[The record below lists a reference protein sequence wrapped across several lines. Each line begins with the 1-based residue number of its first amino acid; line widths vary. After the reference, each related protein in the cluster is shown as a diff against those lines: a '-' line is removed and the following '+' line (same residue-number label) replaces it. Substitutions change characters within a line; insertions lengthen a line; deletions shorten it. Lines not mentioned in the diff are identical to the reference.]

1 MKWTVVGL
9 LTLLA
14 AFAGQFAQAAE
25 LLELKKGDHLCIV
38 GGTFAERMQH
48 YGWLETM
55 IQSRFPQHELVF
67 RNLAYSGDEIDGFRD
82 GNKRLRSMSFGSHDE
97 WLSGNA
103 PVPQPAKLN
112 PDAPVSKNRFAL
124 AETKADVIFAFY
136 GYNESFA
143 SEAGLTKFKE
153 NVEAFIKHTAS
164 QKYNGKSAPKLVLFS
179 PIAHEYINDP
189 NLLSKD
195 AVAAANVRLKA
206 YTEAMGAVAKANNT
220 TFVDLF
226 TTSHSV
232 LHGSKLIVGGKTAVG
247 INPPGT
253 INGVHQNDRGDW
265 IIATHAD
272 QTLFGPR
279 TEKIEEVTKL
289 REAIN
294 DKNWY
299 WYHRYR
305 TTDGYST
312 YGDRAFLKFIGGQ
325 TNYEV
330 VQKELE
336 SLDVMTSN
344 RDKQVWE
351 LAQGKEFKV
360 SDNNLP
366 GFIDVTTNK
375 PGPLPGG
382 KHAFLGGK
390 EAIEKMTVHKGMK
403 VELFASEEQFPEL
416 INPVQ
421 MAFDTKGRLWVA
433 TWPTYPHWKPTE
445 KMNDGLLILEDTNN
459 DGQCDVVKAF
469 ASDLHNP
476 TGFEFW
482 NGGVIV
488 AQGPDILFL
497 KDTNGDDKYDVK
509 ERLIHGLDTADTH
522 HTANSFALDPGGA
535 LYFQE
540 GTFHH
545 TQVESPWGPPRR
557 VANGAVFRYEP
568 RAQKFDVY
576 VSFGFAN
583 PHGHAFDHW
592 GQDFVY
598 DGTGSQPYH
607 AALFSGDLDYPVK
620 HGRPPQVYNQR
631 TRPCPAVEF
640 LGSSHFPEELRGN
653 LLVGNVI
660 GFQGIL
666 QYKMSDKDASF
677 GATEVEPIVS
687 SSDPNFRPADLETA
701 PDGSIY
707 FTDWQ
712 NPIIGHMQHN
722 LRDPSRD
729 RIHGRV
735 YRVRAEG
742 RELLKPIPV
751 AGEPVVK
758 LLDLLK
764 EKDDRVR
771 FRVRIELSGRKSE
784 EVVKAAQAW
793 LASLDDKS
801 PDYQHHAM
809 EALWLHQSHN
819 VVNVDLLKKML
830 RSPDFHARA
839 ASTRVLC
846 GWRDRVPGVLEL
858 LQVQVND
865 EHPRVRLEAIRTLSF
880 FTGKDA
886 EKALEVAVESL
897 IHPQD
902 EYLKFQLD
910 ETNKTLDRRA
920 KAAK

>member
-9 LTLLA
+9 LTFLVVS
-14 AFAGQFAQAAE
+14 AGQLASAAE
-25 LLELKKGDHLCIV
+25 LLELKKGDHICIV

-55 IQSRFPQHELVF
+55 IHSRFPQHELVF

-97 WLSGNA
+97 WLSANA

-112 PDAPVSKNRFAL
+112 KDAPVSANRFAL
-124 AETKADVIFAFY
+124 TDTRADVIFAFY

-143 SEAGLTKFKE
+143 GDAGLQKFKE
-153 NVEAFIKHTAS
+153 NVEAFIKHTAG

-179 PIAHEYINDP
+179 PIAHEYVNDP
-189 NLLSKD
+189 NLLSKE
-195 AVAAANVRLKA
+195 AVGAANARLKVYA
-206 YTEAMGAVAKANNT
+206 ETLGAVAKANGT
-220 TFVDLF
+220 AFVDLF
-226 TTSHSV
+226 TTSLSV
-232 LHGSKLIVGGKTAVG
+232 FQGNKLVVGANTAVG
-247 INPPGT
+247 IQPPGT
-253 INGVHQNDRGDW
+253 INGIHQNDQGDW
-265 IIATHAD
+265 IVATHAD
-272 QTLFGPR
+272 QALFGPR
-279 TEKIEEVTKL
+279 TEKIEEVTEL
-289 REAIN
+289 RKAIN

-299 WYHRYR
+299 WYNRYR
-305 TTDGYST
+305 ATDGYST
-312 YGDRAFLKFIGGQ
+312 FGDRAFLRFIDGQ
-325 TNYEV
+325 SNYEV
-330 VQKELE
+330 VQRELE
-336 SLDVMTSN
+336 ALDVMTSN
-344 RDKQVWE
+344 RDKRVWA
-351 LAQGKEFKV
+351 LAQGKDLKV
-360 SDNNLP
+360 EDNNLP
-366 GFIDVTTNK
+366 AFIPVKTNK
-375 PGPLPGG
+375 PGSLAGG
-382 KHAFLGGK
+382 QHLFLSGQ
-390 EAIEKMTVHKGMK
+390 EAIKLMTVHKGMK
-403 VELFASEEQFPEL
+403 VELFASEEKFPEL

-459 DGQCDVVKAF
+459 DGQCDVIKKF
-469 ASDLHNP
+469 AEDLHNP

-509 ERLIHGLDTADTH
+509 ERLLHGLDTADTH
-522 HTANSFALDPGGA
+522 HTANSFTLDPGGA

-545 TQVESPWGPPRR
+545 TQVESPWGPARR

-592 GQDFVY
+592 GQDLVY
-598 DGTGSQPYH
+598 DGTGANPYH
-607 AALFSGDLDYPVK
+607 AALFSGDVEFPNK
-620 HGRPPQVYNQR
+620 HARPPQVYQQR
-631 TRPCPAVEF
+631 TRPCPGVEF
-640 LGSSHFPEELRGN
+640 LSSSHFPEELRGN

-666 QYKMSDKDASF
+666 QYKMADKGASF
-677 GATEVEPIVS
+677 GATEVEPIVF

-742 RELLKPIPV
+742 RELLKPTPI
-751 AGEPVVK
+751 AGEPIPK
-758 LLDLLK
+758 LLDLLQ

-771 FRVRIELSGRKSE
+771 YRVRIELSGRNSS

-793 LASLDDKS
+793 LAGLDTKTA
-801 PDYQHHAM
+801 DYEHHAL
-809 EALWLHQSHN
+809 EVLWLHQNHN
-819 VVNVDLLKKML
+819 VVNAELLKKTL

-839 ASTRVLC
+839 AATRILC
-846 GWRDRVPGVLEL
+846 GWRDRVPEALAL
-858 LQVQVND
+858 LQAQVND

-886 EKALEVAVESL
+886 EKASEVAVESL

-910 ETNKTLDRRA
+910 ETNKTLDRRV
-920 KAAK
+920 KAGK

>member
-1 MKWTVVGL
+1 MKWNVLGL
-9 LTLLA
+9 MIFFA
-14 AFAGQFAQAAE
+14 ASAAPMASAADP
-25 LLELKKGDHLCIV
+25 LELKKGDHICII
-38 GGTFAERMQH
+38 GNTLAERMQH
-48 YGWLETM
+48 SGWLETLL
-55 IQSRFPQHELVF
+55 QARYPQHELVV
-67 RNLAYSGDEIDGFRD
+67 RNLGYSGDEVNGFRD
-82 GNKRLRSMSFGSHDE
+82 SNKRLRSMSFGSQDE

-103 PVPQPAKLN
+103 PVPQPQKLN
-112 PDAPVSKNRFAL
+112 PGAPVSANRFAL
-124 AETKADVIFAFY
+124 TNTKADVIFAFY
-136 GYNESFA
+136 GYNESFGGD
-143 SEAGLTKFKE
+143 AGLSTFKQD
-153 NVEAFIKHTAS
+153 VDAFIKHTAS

-179 PIAHEYINDP
+179 PIAQEFINDP
-189 NLLSKD
+189 NLPNE
-195 AVAAANVRLKA
+195 AAIAAANARLKLYVDGMA
-206 YTEAMGAVAKANNT
+206 EIAKANNVL
-220 TFVDLF
+220 FVDLF
-226 TTSHSV
+226 AGSAKHFNDPKKSHN
-232 LHGSKLIVGGKTAVG
+232 H
-247 INPPGT
+247 T
-253 INGVHQNDRGDW
+253 INGIHLNDKGDLW
-265 IIATHAD
+265 VAANSMDFFTKGSSSEQEGEWWKKHD
-272 QTLFGPR
+272 
-279 TEKIEEVTKL
+279 KL
-289 REAIN
+289 RAAVN

-299 WYHRYR
+299 WYQRYR
-305 TTDGYST
+305 ATDGYST
-312 YGDRAFLKFIGGQ
+312 YGDRAFLKFVGGQ
-325 TNYEV
+325 SNYEV
-330 VQKELE
+330 GQRELE
-336 SLDVMTSN
+336 ALDVLTAN
-344 RDKQVWE
+344 RDPAVWAA
-351 LAQGKEFKV
+351 AQGKELKV
-360 SDNNLP
+360 EDKNLP
-366 GFIDVTTNK
+366 EFIPVTTNK

-445 KMNDGLLILEDTNN
+445 KMNDGLLILEDTNG
-459 DGQCDVVKAF
+459 DGQCDVVKKF
-469 ASDLHNP
+469 ADDLHNP

-482 NGGVIV
+482 NNGVIV

-509 ERLIHGLDTADTH
+509 ERIIHGLDTADTH
-522 HTANSFALDPGGA
+522 HTANSFVLDPGGA
-535 LYFQE
+535 IYFQE

-545 TQVESPWGPPRR
+545 SQVESPWGPVRR

-592 GQDFVY
+592 GQDLVY
-598 DGTGSQPYH
+598 DGTGSNPYH
-607 AALFSGDLDYPVK
+607 AALFSGDIDFPNK
-620 HGRPPQVYNQR
+620 HARPPQVYQQR
-631 TRPCPAVEF
+631 TRPCPGVEF
-640 LGSSHFPEELRGN
+640 LASSHFPEELRGN

-666 QYKMSDKDASF
+666 QYKMADKSASF

-701 PDGSIY
+701 PDGTIY

-742 RELLKPIPV
+742 RELLKPAAI
-751 AGEPVVK
+751 AGEPIAK

-771 FRVRIELSGRKSE
+771 YRTRIELSGRDSA
-784 EVVKAAQAW
+784 EVIKAAQAW
-793 LASLDDKS
+793 LAALDTKD
-801 PDYQHHAM
+801 PAYEHHAL

-819 VVNVDLLKKML
+819 VVNEALLKKTL
-830 RSPDFHARA
+830 KSPDFHARA
-839 ASTRVLC
+839 AATRVLC
-846 GWRDRVPGVLEL
+846 GWRDRIADVLEL
-858 LQVQVND
+858 LRAQVND

-880 FTGKDA
+880 FTGSDA
-886 EKALEVAVESL
+886 EKAAEIAVESL

-902 EYLKFQLD
+902 EYLKVQLD
-910 ETNKTLDRRA
+910 ETNKTLDRRV
-920 KAAK
+920 KALPKK

>member
-1 MKWTVVGL
+1 MKWNVLGL
-9 LTLLA
+9 MVFLA
-14 AFAGQFAQAAE
+14 ASAAQLAPAAE
-25 LLELKKGDHLCIV
+25 PLELKKGDHICIV
-38 GGTFAERMQH
+38 GNTLAERMQH
-48 YGWLETM
+48 SGWLETLLYAK
-55 IQSRFPQHELVF
+55 FPAQELVF
-67 RNLAYSGDEIDGFRD
+67 RNLGYSGDEIDGYRD
-82 GNKRLRSMSFGSHDE
+82 ANKRLRSMSFGSHDE
-97 WLSGNA
+97 WLSANA
-103 PVPQPAKLN
+103 PVPQPQKLN
-112 PDAPVSKNRFAL
+112 KDAPVSANRFAL
-124 AETKADVIFAFY
+124 TNTKADVVFAFY

-143 SEAGLTKFKE
+143 GEAGLSTFKQD
-153 NVEAFIKHTAS
+153 VAAFIKHTAS
-164 QKYNGKSAPKLVLFS
+164 QKYNGKSAPQLVLFS

-189 NLLSKD
+189 NLQSRE

-206 YTEAMGAVAKANNT
+206 YAEAMGEVAKAHNVLFINLFEGT
-220 TFVDLF
+220 EKTFND
-226 TTSHSV
+226 
-232 LHGSKLIVGGKTAVG
+232 SKKPH
-247 INPPGT
+247 NYT
-253 INGVHQNDRGDW
+253 INGIHLNEKGDLAVAA
-265 IIATHAD
+265 IAIDSIAK
-272 QTLFGPR
+272 GPASDLQG
-279 TEKIEEVTKL
+279 EWWKKFEKL
-289 REAIN
+289 RAAVN

-299 WYHRYR
+299 WYQRYR
-305 TTDGYST
+305 ATDGYST
-312 YGDRAFLKFIGGQ
+312 YGDRAFLKFVGGQ
-325 TNYEV
+325 SNYEV
-330 VQKELE
+330 VQRELE
-336 SLDVMTSN
+336 ALDVMTSN
-344 RDKQVWE
+344 RDPAIWAA
-351 LAQGKEFKV
+351 AQGKEYKV
-360 SDNNLP
+360 EDKNLP
-366 GFIDVTTNK
+366 EFIPVTTNK

-382 KHAFLGGK
+382 KHLFLGGK

-421 MAFDTKGRLWVA
+421 MSFDTKGRLWVA

-445 KMNDGLLILEDTNN
+445 KMNDSLLILEDTNG
-459 DGQCDVVKAF
+459 DGQCDVVKTF
-469 ASDLHNP
+469 CGDLHNP

-509 ERLIHGLDTADTH
+509 ERIVHGLDTADTH
-522 HTANSFALDPGGA
+522 HTANSFVLDPGGA
-535 LYFQE
+535 IYFQE

-545 TQVESPWGPPRR
+545 SQVESPWGPVRR

-568 RAQKFDVY
+568 RAQKLDVY

-583 PHGHAFDHW
+583 PHGHAFDRW

-598 DGTGSQPYH
+598 DGTGSNPYH
-607 AALFSGDLDYPVK
+607 AALFSGDIEFPNK
-620 HGRPPQVYNQR
+620 HGRPPQVYQQR
-631 TRPCPAVEF
+631 TRPCPGVEF
-640 LGSSHFPEELRGN
+640 LSSSHFPEELRGN

-666 QYKMSDKDASF
+666 QYKMSDKSASF
-677 GATEVEPIVS
+677 GATEVEPIIS

-701 PDGSIY
+701 PDGTIY

-742 RELLKPIPV
+742 RELLKPTPI
-751 AGEPVVK
+751 AGEPIAK

-771 FRVRIELSGRKSE
+771 YRVRIELSGRDSA
-784 EVVKAAQAW
+784 EVTKAAQAW
-793 LASLDDKS
+793 VAALDTKD
-801 PDYQHHAM
+801 PGYEHHAL

-819 VVNVDLLKKML
+819 VVNEALLKKTL

-839 ASTRVLC
+839 AATRVLC
-846 GWRDRVPGVLEL
+846 GWRDRVADVLDL
-858 LQVQVND
+858 LRDQVND
-865 EHPRVRLEAIRTLSF
+865 EHPRVRLEAVRTLSF
-880 FTGKDA
+880 FTGAQA

-902 EYLKFQLD
+902 EYLKVQLD
-910 ETNKTLDRRA
+910 ETNKTLDRRV
-920 KAAK
+920 KALPKK